1 MAELADATD
10 SKSVVRK
17 GVWVQ
22 VPLRALNDAA
32 VSVQRSMAPLMFAPA
47 CSEPPGATDLGAPLG
62 EVPQVFYACV
72 LVRVI

>member
-22 VPLRALNDAA
+22 VPLRAHFSPQPKGGFAEGAKAPDAI
-32 VSVQRSMAPLMFAPA
+32 RLLD
-47 CSEPPGATDLGAPLG
+47 GK
-62 EVPQVFYACV
+62 
-72 LVRVI
+72 